1 MPEPSITDH
10 IWIVALRRSEPF
22 TVEEIVDE
30 TGAGERTV
38 RQHLTVIAEN
48 GFLKRRGGRG
58 AEKVRYIRSK
68 PVEPMEAR
76 V

>member
-1 MPEPSITDH
+1 MPESSITDR

-22 TVEEIVDE
+22 TVEEVVEE

-38 RQHLTVIAEN
+38 RQHLSVIAEN
-48 GFLKRRGGRG
+48 GFLELRGGRG
-58 AEKVRYIRSK
+58 QQKVRYVRSK
-68 PVEPMEAR
+68 PVNAMEAT

>member
-1 MPEPSITDH
+1 MPESSITDR

-22 TVEEIVDE
+22 TVEEIVEE

-48 GFLKRRGGRG
+48 GFLDRRGGRG
-58 AEKVRYIRSK
+58 AEKVRYVRSSS
-68 PVEPMEAR
+68 VEPMEA
-76 V
+76 VV